1 MKLMV
6 LQTIVFVVSAEKS
19 LLVFANGARTAG
31 DSGDYYGDR
40 RSSRMAAFQAPVL
53 PTPVRSSR
61 VYLPGLVTLASP
73 TAHRTYACTNPHR
86 VTTAGRHRNQQLS
99 SSVASFPL
107 LPVPSVPR
115 STVSSYQQLPLATQK
130 RIAVGSSPV
139 GLKHDLIIVSDSNS
153 NGGGGR
159 LNGKRTPA
167 GYRAVSPATLT
178 GAATTPSENAAVGG
192 RPPFQRMTGYVRL
205 PTAVSHQRNHHSA
218 TAAGEYY

>member
-1 MKLMV
+1 M
-6 LQTIVFVVSAEKS
+6 LQTIIFVVSAEKS

-61 VYLPGLVTLASP
+61 VYLPGLVTLASS

-86 VTTAGRHRNQQLS
+86 VTTAGLHRNQQLS
-99 SSVASFPL
+99 SSVASSPL

-115 STVSSYQQLPLATQK
+115 STVSSYQQLPLATQ
-130 RIAVGSSPV
+130 RVAVGSSPV
-139 GLKHDLIIVSDSNS
+139 GLKHDLIVSDSNS
-153 NGGGGR
+153 NGRGGR

-167 GYRAVSPATLT
+167 GYRAASPATLT
-178 GAATTPSENAAVGG
+178 GATTTPSENAAVGG